1 MNFIHRLKADLAT
14 RDEAVNAAQQQIQD
28 FLQFLGTEKFLGVDT
43 DEQRKDWI
51 STRDVVTMLQDL
63 RSTLQGDR

>member
-14 RDEAVNAAQQQIQD
+14 RDIAVNAAQQQIQD

>member
-28 FLQFLGTEKFLGVDT
+28 FLQFLGTEKFLGVDS
-43 DEQRKDWI
+43 DGQRKDWI

-63 RSTLQGDR
+63 RSTLESR